1 MESFVGCCR
10 HRDDKKL
17 SVGRPEEKPKSPSLF
32 VSFSVDLEEKSSKV
46 TFRITKIS
54 PSTLLIC

>member
-1 MESFVGCCR
+1 MKDLVVDLLIENAMESFVGCCR

-32 VSFSVDLEEKSSKV
+32 VSFSVD
-46 TFRITKIS
+46 
-54 PSTLLIC
+54 